1 MGYASPAVGYV
12 GYAASDDVLMTDTTE
27 YSTTETDYTTV
38 AKLTK
43 LSDVRPNS
51 TFRIKVDIKGSSG
64 APDTQYF
71 KMVDTNGNELLS
83 FSDQGFAYETKT
95 NDITYLGGEVYV
107 QIKATAG
114 ETCFITNLQLLG
126 KETPMIF
133 RGA

>member
-1 MGYASPAVGYV
+1 MGYATPGVGYV
-12 GYAASDDVLMTDTTE
+12 GYVATDDSIHVNTTE

-38 AKLTK
+38 AKLTL
-43 LSDVRPNS
+43 LSDVRINS

-71 KMVDTNGNELLS
+71 RMIDEGGNVLWS

-95 NDITYLGGEVYV
+95 GDIVYYGHEINV

-114 ETCFITNLQLLG
+114 ETCFITNLTLLG
-126 KETPMIF
+126 KESPMIF
-133 RGA
+133 RSA